1 MASQA
6 EIDLVVNA
14 SRTLPELERD
24 LDRVVTAA
32 QRGMN
37 DVDIA
42 ATLDT
47 SVTVNNLIRDLDQVA
62 AAAAAGADDIDMQAV
77 LNQRATL
84 VNLRRDLDRVANAA
98 SRGDTDEIAL
108 TGVINTR
115 ATLANVRTQLDG
127 VIRTAQRTTPDITI
141 DVDFDADRIRRAA
154 TSVLGSLGGLA
165 GGFARVGA
173 AAGPLASLL
182 PAVAA
187 AIQNIVPAAAV
198 ATQGML
204 AMQLVSGT
212 LKLGLMGVED
222 ALSTAF
228 DPEATPE
235 ELAKSMAKLAPEA
248 QEFVKALSG
257 LKSEFKALQLDVQG
271 RLFDGLGDSVTQL
284 SKSVLPDVGSAL
296 GRTSDS
302 LNAMALGVVD
312 AADKLGKNGVLD
324 TALKGATNGLQ
335 NLEKV
340 PGRVVTGFGQ
350 IAAAAAPAFE
360 RITKAVDNVSKDI
373 ADKLTEAFNNGTL
386 DTAINDAIDLI
397 KQLGSIGGNVL
408 GTLRA
413 VFAGLTTDGRG
424 LFDILENLTQGFQ
437 DIAEQRDFQDFL
449 HELALTG
456 DSLVKNVLPLLQ
468 EAVEILAPALAEL
481 GPPIR
486 DFLDQVGP
494 ELKPLL
500 EELGPILLDLA
511 EIFKDQM
518 PTAIAFAKAAIE
530 DITVI
535 LQGVHFVLE
544 NFVIPIL
551 RTVSDVINSDFVTAI
566 SGASQETATH
576 IGNILGNFE
585 EFRTGAS
592 NALTTVVTRF
602 GDLRDSAGRSLATLA
617 SNARTSAANFASAL
631 IGKAIEAKDG
641 FLRGVAKMASDAVAK
656 VRALPGQIRGAL
668 GNLGGLLFS
677 AGSAVISG
685 FISGIRS
692 QIGRL
697 AGVLADITSRIPD
710 WKGPAIVDANILFKS
725 GQLVMAGFQRGIDSQ
740 VGSLQAQLAGITGA
754 IPSFAGAS
762 LSGVSA
768 PAAASVG
775 PTIVNVRIGN
785 EQLTGF
791 IDTQIDQ
798 SNQTRNRV
806 ASQGVRR

>member
-14 SRTLPELERD
+14 SRTLPQLERD

-84 VNLRRDLDRVANAA
+84 VALRRDLDRVANAA
-98 SRGDTDEIAL
+98 SRGETDEIAL
-108 TGVINTR
+108 TGVLNTR
-115 ATLANVRTQLDG
+115 ATLTNVRTQLDE
-127 VIRTAQRTTPDITI
+127 VARRASAAAPDIEI
-141 DVDFDADRIRRAA
+141 DVDIDRDRILRAVGQV
-154 TSVLGSLGGLA
+154 TSSLGSLA
-165 GGFARVGA
+165 GGFSKVTA
-173 AAGPLASLL
+173 AAGPLAAAL
-182 PAVAA
+182 PVVVAG
-187 AIQNIVPAAAV
+187 IQNIIPAAAV

-204 AMQLVSGT
+204 AMSLVSGT
-212 LKLGLMGVED
+212 LKLGLQGVED
-222 ALSTAF
+222 ALTTAF

-235 ELAKSMAKLAPEA
+235 ELAESMKGLAPEA
-248 QEFVKALSG
+248 QKFVKALSG

-312 AADKLGKNGVLD
+312 AADKLGKNGILD

-373 ADKLTEAFNNGTL
+373 ADKLTAAFESGAL

-397 KQLGSIGGNVL
+397 AQLGRAGGNLL
-408 GTLRA
+408 GGLRNI
-413 VFAGLTTDGRG
+413 FQGLTTDGRG
-424 LFDILENLTQGFQ
+424 LFDILENITQAFQ
-437 DIAEQRDFQDFL
+437 DATAGKEFQNFL
-449 HELALTG
+449 QELALTG
-456 DSLVKNVLPLLQ
+456 DSLVENVLPLLLTAI
-468 EAVEILAPALAEL
+468 ETLAPALAEL

-486 DFLDQVGP
+486 DFIEQIGP
-494 ELKPLL
+494 QLIPLI

-511 EIFKDQM
+511 AIAQDQM
-518 PTAIAFAKAAIE
+518 PTAIAFASAAIK
-530 DITVI
+530 DLTVI

-566 SGASQETATH
+566 SNSSKVLATQV
-576 IGNILGNFE
+576 GNILGSFE
-585 EFRTGAS
+585 SFRTGAS
-592 NALTTVVTRF
+592 DALTTVVTRF
-602 GDLRDSAGRSLATLA
+602 SDLRDSAGRSLATLA

-631 IGKAIEAKDG
+631 IGKAIEAKTG
-641 FLRGVAKMASDAVAK
+641 FLRGVAQLVTDAIGK

-668 GNLGGLLFS
+668 GSLGGLLFS
-677 AGSAVISG
+677 AGASVISG
-685 FISGIRS
+685 FISGIQS
-692 QIGRL
+692 QISRL
-697 AGVLADITSRIPD
+697 AGVLQGITSRLPS
-710 WKGPAIVDANILFKS
+710 WKGPADVDANILYRA
-725 GQLVMAGFQRGIDSQ
+725 GQLVMEGFQAGISSKL
-740 VGSLQAQLAGITGA
+740 GSLQMQLGSITASIPAALGPQVSAVRAPTQSTRPPFNVQVFIGNQQLDARTRLIANEQLAGNARTMA
-754 IPSFAGAS
+754 
-762 LSGVSA
+762 
-768 PAAASVG
+768 
-775 PTIVNVRIGN
+775 
-785 EQLTGF
+785 
-791 IDTQIDQ
+791 
-798 SNQTRNRV
+798 
-806 ASQGVRR
+806 QGVRQ

>member
-24 LDRVVTAA
+24 LDRVVAAA

-47 SVTVNNLIRDLDQVA
+47 SVTVNNLIRDLDRVA

-84 VNLRRDLDRVANAA
+84 VGLRRDLDRVANAA
-98 SRGDTDEIAL
+98 ARGDTDEIAL

-115 ATLANVRTQLDG
+115 ATLTNVRAQLDE
-127 VIRTAQRTTPDITI
+127 VARRASATAPDIEI
-141 DVDFDADRIRRAA
+141 DVDIDRDRLLSTIKTL
-154 TSVLGSLGGLA
+154 TSSLAGLA
-165 GGFARVGA
+165 GSFAKTGA
-173 AAGPLASLL
+173 AASVAGSGAGLL
-182 PAVAA
+182 AA
-187 AIQNIVPAAAV
+187 ALQNIIPAAAV

-212 LKLGLMGVED
+212 LKLGMMGVQE
-222 ALSTAF
+222 AVATAF
-228 DPEATPE
+228 DPKKTPE
-235 ELAKSMAKLAPEA
+235 DLAKAMKGLAPEA
-248 QEFVKALSG
+248 QKFVKALAG
-257 LKSEFKALQLDVQG
+257 LKDEFKALQLDVQG

-296 GRTSDS
+296 GRTADS

-312 AADKLGKNGVLD
+312 AADKLGKNGILD

-373 ADKLTEAFNNGTL
+373 ADKLTAAFESGAL

-397 KQLGSIGGNVL
+397 KQLGAAGGNIL
-408 GTLRA
+408 GGLRSI
-413 VFAGLTTDGRG
+413 FQGLTTDGRG

-437 DIAEQRDFQDFL
+437 DIAEQKDFQEFL
-449 HELALTG
+449 HQLALTG
-456 DSLVKNVLPLLQ
+456 DSLVKNVLPLLK
-468 EAVEILAPALAEL
+468 EAVEQLAPALALL

-511 EIFKDQM
+511 VIFRDQM

-530 DITVI
+530 DLTVI
-535 LQGVHFVLE
+535 LQGVHFVLDK
-544 NFVIPIL
+544 FVIPIL
-551 RTVSDVINSDFVTAI
+551 RTVSDVLNSDFVSAI
-566 SGASQETATH
+566 SNSSKVLSSQ
-576 IGNILGNFE
+576 IGTILKNFE
-585 EFRTGAS
+585 GFRTGAS
-592 NALTTVVTRF
+592 NTITTVITRF
-602 GDLRDSAGRSLATLA
+602 GDLKDSAGRSLATLA
-617 SNARTSAANFASAL
+617 SNARTAAANFASSL

-641 FLRGVAKMASDAVAK
+641 FLRGVARLVADAVGK

-677 AGSAVISG
+677 AGASVISG

-692 QIGRL
+692 RISEL
-697 AGVLADITSRIPD
+697 AGVLGGITSRLPK
-710 WKGPAIVDANILFKS
+710 WKGPADVDATILFQS
-725 GQLVMAGFQRGIDSQ
+725 GQLVMQGFQRGIDSQ
-740 VGSLQAQLAGITGA
+740 LGSLREQLGGITGA
-754 IPSFAGAS
+754 LPGVAVAGMTAAIPAVNNAFS
-762 LSGVSA
+762 
-768 PAAASVG
+768 
-775 PTIVNVRIGN
+775 PTLLVQIGN
-785 EQLTGF
+785 EPIRAIVATEVDT
-791 IDTQIDQ
+791 IDR
-798 SNQTRNRV
+798 RNSRT
-806 ASQGVRR
+806 AAQGVRR